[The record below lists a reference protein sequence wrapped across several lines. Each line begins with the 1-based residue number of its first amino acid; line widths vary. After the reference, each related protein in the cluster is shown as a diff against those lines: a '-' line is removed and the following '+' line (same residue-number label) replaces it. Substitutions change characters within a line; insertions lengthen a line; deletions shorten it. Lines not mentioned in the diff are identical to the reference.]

1 MSTRVAAALQEA
13 QQACAIENSGIDL
26 IVVLSVTLLVTGPL
40 RVTVACWGGACCVL
54 LSTMLVVVSVFVV
67 GADSQQHVS
76 AEALA
81 LCVCT
86 SGIAPS
92 AGPCAPAEVCAVF
105 SEL

>member
-1 MSTRVAAALQEA
+1 MLEA
-13 QQACAIENSGIDL
+13 QQVCTIENSGIDS
-26 IVVLSVTLLVTGPL
+26 IVVLSIALLVTGPL

-76 AEALA
+76 VEALA

-86 SGIAPS
+86 SGIASS
-92 AGPCAPAEVCAVF
+92 AGLVFQAEVCAVF